1 MEIKLNV
8 YENDMKTI
16 KKECVANTVD
26 IPFGL
31 VRKLMKLFD
40 VENLDDTTKILNI
53 VMKSWDDVISL
64 LDRIFP
70 DMEEEDWDYVG
81 TKELVQVI
89 FQVLKEAAKAL
100 FNIPTD
106 PKN

>member
-1 MEIKLNV
+1 MDIKLRV
-8 YENDMKTI
+8 YEDDMKTI
-16 KKECVANTVD
+16 AKECTANTVD

-31 VRKLMKLFD
+31 IRKLMKLFD
-40 VENLDDTTKILNI
+40 VDNLSDTTKILNI
-53 VMKSWDDVISL
+53 VMKSWDDVVSL

-70 DMEEEDWDYVG
+70 EMEEDDWDYVG

-89 FQVLKEAAKAL
+89 FQVLKEAAKNL
-100 FNIPTD
+100 LEIPTD